1 MQQIVNCSQPKS
13 RPQYFVIAN
22 QTGHSYSFT
31 WCYNT
36 EILFI
41 RSCPGSQIWRN
52 LFSDARDLTRK
63 WPSMSLRPI
72 QARTSCSP
80 SDPRSVAI
88 PGPRDSFLGQIRL
101 KTWPLEREGS
111 ESKIRLPTKCP
122 RITFQWPG
130 SIILQALVKASCKTW
145 FAVKGLVNTTCSG
158 STMLHAYILQI
169 TDLYVTTILILMV
182 SSCIPILQV
191 RHFFAES
198 APGQLFFLFG
208 RTRIEYLCHFNLS
221 VAITCL

>member
-22 QTGHSYSFT
+22 QTGHSFSFT

-41 RSCPGSQIWRN
+41 RSSPGSQIWRN

-122 RITFQWPG
+122 RIAFQWPE
-130 SIILQALVKASCKTW
+130 SIILQALVKATCKTW
-145 FAVKGLVNTTCSG
+145 FAVKGLVNAWAVC
-158 STMLHAYILQI
+158 
-169 TDLYVTTILILMV
+169 
-182 SSCIPILQV
+182 
-191 RHFFAES
+191 
-198 APGQLFFLFG
+198 
-208 RTRIEYLCHFNLS
+208 YL
-221 VAITCL
+221 